1 MNFKQDVTPEFLALL
16 DYIKNNRG
24 FDFTN
29 YKSPS
34 LIRRIRLRMKEV
46 NIDNY
51 SEYIDYLAVQP
62 TEFNYLFNTILI
74 NVTCFFRDRASWDYL
89 ASDIIPVILDKN
101 PDKSIRIWS
110 AGCASGQEAYTLA
123 MVLAEIVGQK
133 LFRERVKIFATDV
146 DEEALSQARQGSY
159 SLKEV
164 KDIPD
169 HLLTKYFDCNANRF
183 TFNKELRRC
192 LIFGRHNLMQDAP
205 IAKVDLL
212 VCRNSLMYF
221 NVEGQSRLL
230 DRFHFALNDDSFLF
244 LGKAETL
251 FTRSNLFTPIDLKR
265 RIYIKTSKTSA
276 QTNRLFSTPK
286 ITQEPTQT
294 EMGDGKLLYEAAF
307 KADTIAQVVVD
318 IKGCL
323 FLANENAYNLFGLNS
338 WDIGRPF
345 QDLEISYRPVELRS
359 QIDQVAVEQRPITL
373 SEIKWTT
380 ASGEIKYFDI
390 EIIPLLENQTL
401 LGTKIIFTDVTSYQK
416 LQDELEHSNQ
426 ELEAAYEE
434 LQSANEELE
443 TTNEELQSANEEL
456 ETTNEEL
463 QSTNEELE
471 TTNEELQSTNE
482 ELQTLNQELLQR
494 SSELNQVNLFLESIL
509 TTLRIGVIVLDDE
522 LCIHIWNSKAT
533 DMWGLRLDEVQG
545 KHLLNLDIGLPLE
558 QLRQPIKL
566 CLSPGGTNQELVLKA
581 TNRRG
586 KSIECKVS
594 LTAIKYL
601 HSTFQG
607 VIILMEEII

>member
-1 MNFKQDVTPEFLALL
+1 MLKQDVTPEFIALL

-24 FDFTN
+24 FNFTN
-29 YKSPS
+29 YKTPS
-34 LIRRIRLRMKEV
+34 LIRRVRLRMKEI
-46 NIDNY
+46 NINSY
-51 SEYIDYLAVQP
+51 SDYIDYLAVQP
-62 TEFNYLFNTILI
+62 EEFNHLFNTILI
-74 NVTCFFRDRASWDYL
+74 NVTCFFRDRSAWDYL
-89 ASDIIPVILDKN
+89 ASDIIPLIINNK
-101 PDKSIRIWS
+101 PDQHIRAWS

-123 MVLAEIVGQK
+123 IVLAEIIGVKQ
-133 LFRERVKIFATDV
+133 FRERVKIFATDV

-164 KDIPD
+164 KDIPV
-169 HLLTKYFDCNANRF
+169 HLLTKYFDSQANRY

-230 DRFHFALNDDSFLF
+230 ERFHFALNDDGFLF

-251 FTRSNLFTPIDLKR
+251 FTRSNLFIPVDLKR
-265 RIYIKTSKTSA
+265 RIYIKVSKRSS
-276 QTNRLFSTPK
+276 QPNRLFSIPQNNPEQTPSE
-286 ITQEPTQT
+286 IVNE
-294 EMGDGKLLYEAAF
+294 KLLYEAAF
-307 KADTIAQVVVD
+307 KADTLAQVVVD
-318 IKGCL
+318 ITGCL

-359 QIDQVAVEQRPITL
+359 QIDQVSAEHRPTTL
-373 SEIKWTT
+373 SEIKWST
-380 ASGEIKYFDI
+380 ADGDIKYFDI
-390 EIIPLLENQTL
+390 KIIPLLNQQTL
-401 LGTKIIFTDVTSYQK
+401 LGVKIIFTDVTSYQK
-416 LQDELEHSNQ
+416 LQNELEHSNQ

-509 TTLRIGVIVLDDE
+509 TSLHIGVVVLDDE
-522 LCIHIWNSKAT
+522 LCIHIWNYKAT

-566 CLSPGGTNQELVLKA
+566 CLSPDGIDQELVLNT

-586 KSIECKVS
+586 KSMECKISLIPVS
-594 LTAIKYL
+594 HTHA
-601 HSTFQG
+601 TFQG

>member
-1 MNFKQDVTPEFLALL
+1 MLKQEVTPEFIALL
-16 DYIKNNRG
+16 DYIKKNRG

-29 YKSPS
+29 YKTPS
-34 LIRRIRLRMKEV
+34 LIRRIRLRMKEI
-46 NIDNY
+46 NLDSY
-51 SEYIDYLAVQP
+51 SDYMDYLAVQP
-62 TEFNYLFNTILI
+62 GEFNYLFNTILI
-74 NVTCFFRDRASWDYL
+74 NVTSFFRDRCAWDYL
-89 ASDIIPVILDKN
+89 ASDIIPLIVDKK
-101 PDKSIRIWS
+101 PDINIRVWS

-123 MVLAEIVGQK
+123 MVLAEVMGFQQ
-133 LFRERVKIFATDV
+133 FRERVKIFATDV
-146 DEEALSQARQGSY
+146 DEEALNQARQGNY
-159 SLKEV
+159 SVKEV
-164 KDIPD
+164 KDIPP
-169 HLLTKYFDCNANRF
+169 HLLTKYFESNPNRY

-192 LIFGRHNLMQDAP
+192 IIFGRHNLMQDAP

-230 DRFHFALNDDSFLF
+230 DRFHFAVNDNGFLF

-251 FTRSNLFTPIDLKR
+251 FTRSNLFIPIDLKR
-265 RIYIKTSKTSA
+265 RIYLKASKTSSPP
-276 QTNRLFSTPK
+276 NRFFST
-286 ITQEPTQT
+286 TQINPEQT
-294 EMGDGKLLYEAAF
+294 PQEMKNEKLLYEAAF
-307 KADTIAQVVVD
+307 IADTLAQVVVD

-359 QIDQVAVEQRPITL
+359 QIDKVGVERRSITL
-373 SEIKWTT
+373 SEIKWSK
-380 ASGEIKYFDI
+380 ADGEIKYFDI
-390 EIIPLLENQTL
+390 QIIPLLDNHTL
-401 LGTKIIFTDVTSYQK
+401 LGVKIIFTDVTSYQK

-471 TTNEELQSTNE
+471 TTNEELQSTND

-494 SSELNQVNLFLESIL
+494 SAELNQVNLFLESIL
-509 TTLRIGVIVLDDE
+509 TTLHIGVVVLDDE
-522 LCIHIWNSKAT
+522 LCIHIWNYKAT
-533 DMWGLRLDEVQG
+533 DMWGLRLEEVEG

-558 QLRQPIKL
+558 QIAQPIKL
-566 CLSPGGTNQELVLKA
+566 CLSPDGRYQELVLNA

-586 KSIECKVS
+586 KSIECKIS
-594 LTAIKYL
+594 LTPIN
-601 HSTFQG
+601 HTQTTFHG